1 MKYLKTLLSSACC
14 LSICLAALS
23 SFGVTGA
30 EAAGGI
36 SSDPKTKGLEKRETY
51 DVQMQYYD
59 KAAKVLSY
67 ATVNIN
73 DKSTYEDVNHII
85 DGLQQNLSSAAYNAL
100 LALGKIAFL
109 EGETEWLGLRIN
121 TLTETVKAAFASIDE
136 IDIEDLSSKIT
147 ARLTKSDKTDGGAH
161 YTGYNIFNVAGAQ
174 ADDASIKSNNNDK
187 IEIANFSLYK
197 SIKGVQ
203 PYNKGDGNGLSWD
216 NPWLRNDGKTI
227 EIDTDENHRPTDE
240 NGKHGIHIKGWY
252 DQSSCQ
258 EKLSRM
264 LTDPNDG
271 ENRNAHKL
279 LCRVN
284 TGENAVIHYLSIGDV
299 IEIPDPSVPLD
310 DASIASNSVGKVE
323 IKGFSTAGGSG
334 PSIPVKVG
342 NSIEWK
348 PLYSAEVIV
357 RSEYDTSTHQLVNYK
372 KTVYIVSTT
381 ESEPTEEQVPTP
393 VFTAT
398 ACPAEP

>member
-1 MKYLKTLLSSACC
+1 MKHLKTLLSYACC
-14 LSICLAALS
+14 LSVCIASFS
-23 SFGVTGA
+23 SFGATGA
-30 EAAGGI
+30 EAAAGI
-36 SSDPKTKGLEKRETY
+36 TSDPGTRAEYESQANMEIATYNKDTKSYEVAVYPVGEKVEWN
-51 DVQMQYYD
+51 DILNIVQE
-59 KAAKVLSY
+59 
-67 ATVNIN
+67 VNIN
-73 DKSTYEDVNHII
+73 LT
-85 DGLQQNLSSAAYNAL
+85 AAASNSLKAL
-100 LALGKIAFL
+100 AKVAYL
-109 EGETEWLGLRIN
+109 EAMSKFTDARFEK
-121 TLTETVKAAFASIDE
+121 LTETVKAAFESLDE

-174 ADDASIKSNNNDK
+174 VDDASIKSNNNDK
-187 IEIANFSLYK
+187 IEIANYSFFK

-203 PYNKGDGNGLSWD
+203 PYNKGDNAGLSWD

-227 EIDTDENHRPTDE
+227 EIDTDENHRPTDG

-252 DQSSCQ
+252 DQSQCQ
-258 EKLSRM
+258 ENLSRM
-264 LTDPNDG
+264 LTDPNDSA
-271 ENRNAHKL
+271 NRNAHKL

-284 TGENAVIHYLSIGDV
+284 TGEDAVLHYLPIGEVISIP
-299 IEIPDPSVPLD
+299 EASVPLD

-323 IKGFSTAGGSG
+323 IKGFSTAGGG
-334 PSIPVKVG
+334 TPAIPVKVG

-357 RSEYDTSTHQLVNYK
+357 RSEYNTSTHQLVNYK

-381 ESEPTEEQVPTP
+381 GSEPTEEQVPTP